1 MPKEIPIIE
10 AKLDESVKNG
20 LIATVVLFVVFYVY
34 DQFVLKM
41 LPSSFK
47 DTPTPTDQ
55 IGINIQ
61 DWTVTIIFFALA
73 YFTKGRMRQI
83 FFMAGVLNLIIQLGI
98 HYAWGG

>member
-1 MPKEIPIIE
+1 MVKEIPIVE

-20 LIATVVLFVVFYVY
+20 LIATAVLFVVFYIY
-34 DQFVLKM
+34 DKFILNA
-41 LPSSFK
+41 LPSSFR

-83 FFMAGVLNLIIQLGI
+83 FFMAGALNVVIQIGI